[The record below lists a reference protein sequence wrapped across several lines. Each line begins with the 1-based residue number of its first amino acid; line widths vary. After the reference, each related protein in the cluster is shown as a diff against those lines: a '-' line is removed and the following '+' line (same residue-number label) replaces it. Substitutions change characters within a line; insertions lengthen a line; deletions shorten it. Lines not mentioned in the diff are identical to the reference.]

1 MKSFNKFMAAL
12 LLSSIFIQ
20 PSHSAEV
27 MGIKVDD
34 TAKVGTHNLK
44 LNGAGIRYKAIFK
57 VYVAA
62 LYLNENKSTTAE
74 VLALGG
80 AKRVAL
86 TVQRDLSSEE
96 LGRRFMDG
104 MKQNADVTER
114 AKLVGA
120 MLSFGQMFS
129 AIPEMKKGDVLTVD
143 LIPGTGTVSQL
154 NGKKVGDT
162 IPDPNFYNALLKI
175 WLGPQ
180 PVDGKLKREL
190 LGEKPAETNTQ

>member
-1 MKSFNKFMAAL
+1 MNSLMKLIAVF
-12 LLSSIFIQ
+12 LLSSLLAM

-34 TAKVGTHNLK
+34 TAKVGTQNLK
-44 LNGAGIRYKAIFK
+44 LNGAGVRYKAIFK

-62 LYLNENKSTTAE
+62 LYLAENKSTTAE

-80 AKRVAL
+80 AKRLSL

-104 MKQNADVTER
+104 MRQNADVSER

-129 AIPEMKKGDVLTVD
+129 SIPEMKKGDVLTVD

-162 IPDPNFYNALLKI
+162 IPDANFYNALLKI

-180 PVDGKLKREL
+180 PVDEKLKRDL
-190 LGEKPAETNTQ
+190 LGEKPADNQ